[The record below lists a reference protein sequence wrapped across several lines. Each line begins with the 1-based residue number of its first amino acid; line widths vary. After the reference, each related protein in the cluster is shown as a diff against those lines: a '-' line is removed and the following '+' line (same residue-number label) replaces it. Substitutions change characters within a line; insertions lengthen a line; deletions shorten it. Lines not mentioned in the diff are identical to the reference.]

1 MLNGG
6 KWREREKLV
15 IACDLLLVGRVC
27 FIFFFLVLSFITTS
41 LYLFDSEILSIS
53 SHTHIYIYLY
63 NIIY

>member
-1 MLNGG
+1 M
-6 KWREREKLV
+6 EREKLV

-53 SHTHIYIYLY
+53 SHTYIYIF
-63 NIIY
+63 I